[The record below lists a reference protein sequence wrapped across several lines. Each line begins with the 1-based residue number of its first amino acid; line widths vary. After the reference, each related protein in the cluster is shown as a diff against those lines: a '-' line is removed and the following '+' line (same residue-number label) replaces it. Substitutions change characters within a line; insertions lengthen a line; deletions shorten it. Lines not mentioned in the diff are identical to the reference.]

1 MQDKLTVKLLQVE
14 TFLLVDKNGTER
26 CRIEAAV
33 GIHAPVVLQLFDST
47 GRPRVTLSVD
57 LESASIQIEDQN
69 GKNDIALNSSTLGN
83 GISLKDVKGKT
94 RMRIGGSEN
103 GDVNMNF
110 YSEKGQ
116 LVSEFPC
123 EKAGVQ
129 KPGD

>member
-1 MQDKLTVKLLQVE
+1 M
-14 TFLLVDKNGTER
+14 
-26 CRIEAAV
+26 
-33 GIHAPVVLQLFDST
+33 T
-47 GRPRVTLSVD
+47 GVQTCALPIC
-57 LESASIQIEDQN
+57 ASIQIEDQN